1 MNKRLVI
8 RKSEFKFKLN
18 NKSAMIYTMDMKYI
32 KGQIA
37 KAKGSLIA
45 SSTVL

>member
-8 RKSEFKFKLN
+8 RKSEFKLN

-32 KGQIA
+32 KGRIA
-37 KAKGSLIA
+37 KEKGSLIS

>member
-8 RKSEFKFKLN
+8 RKTELKLN